1 MKPMSFL
8 FLFGTVNI
16 NKTILPD
23 KRVIVALHFTIQIS
37 LEGFIILLKEFK
49 VIIDEGCIITV

>member
-8 FLFGTVNI
+8 YLFGTVNI
-16 NKTILPD
+16 NKTILLD

-37 LEGFIILLKEFK
+37 LEGFIMLLKEFK
-49 VIIDEGCIITV
+49 VIIDEDCIITI